1 MWNYLSAL
9 VGLLLIGNITGL
21 ATDPVLIK
29 RCSFETATDATFIN
43 DFLDCTGY
51 HVCENGL
58 YLGSGNCGAGLF
70 FDSVER
76 RCDYSHNV
84 LCLKC
89 ETSGR
94 HPIQGTCEYF
104 AECFER
110 DGFMDKCPEG
120 HNFVGGSCALNTTS
134 PCFSCP
140 VISSTSIILYY
151 PSGCNHYHKCMKG
164 SDSAHEQ
171 MPIPCDAGNP
181 LTLVFDVNT
190 NTCVDPTTPGLP
202 IECAVSNQMNSM

>member
-84 LCLKC
+84 LCLEC
-89 ETSGR
+89 PTPGR
-94 HPIQGTCEYF
+94 HPIKGTCEYF
-104 AECFER
+104 TECFER
-110 DGFMDKCPEG
+110 DGFMDKCPEDHYYDVTVG
-120 HNFVGGSCALNTTS
+120 ICKEDSSFVC
-134 PCFSCP
+134 PSCP

-151 PSGCNHYHKCMKG
+151 PNGCYAYLKCMKG
-164 SDSAHEQ
+164 DATATQ
-171 MPIPCDAGNP
+171 NPCGAP
-181 LTLVFDVNT
+181 TTVFDVNT

-202 IECAVSNQMNSM
+202 VECAVSNQMNSM